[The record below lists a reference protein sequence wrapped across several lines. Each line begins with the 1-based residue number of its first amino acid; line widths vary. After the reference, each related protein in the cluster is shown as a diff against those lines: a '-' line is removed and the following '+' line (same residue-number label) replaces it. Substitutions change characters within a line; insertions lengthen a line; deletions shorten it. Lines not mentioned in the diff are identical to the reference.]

1 MQIKIFFCLQKIIFQ
16 NSQNV
21 DDKMLV
27 RSEFFSQ
34 FVEKIEKFKVSLSK
48 QHNKLLKMRSEMMN
62 TGKK

>member
-1 MQIKIFFCLQKIIFQ
+1 MQIKIFFCLLKIIFQ

-27 RSEFFSQ
+27 RLEFFSQ